1 MDASRTCAQ
10 EQAIT
15 PPTGTFNSGLRP
27 PLALHVER
35 QTSEGTLVPLQLP
48 EGSRFGRRSSSEVL
62 PPKVVSEFDNLIGRI
77 AAQGER
83 RDLLEY
89 FKGYFCGAIGAAHYW
104 SSNESWAYTDLLKYM
119 EEAARN
125 PTLFIEAFYDACEA
139 LRAEAKYEVPSV
151 DLMNEILREHKVH
164 LEIRPPRLV
173 RLESVARVP
182 TPEPPPTLAE
192 GATAIVRGSIQR
204 AEELLGENRPR
215 EAIQEMLWI
224 LESITT
230 TFRGVNLPTGSVQG
244 RYFNEIARELRT
256 ASRGTTLER
265 TIEWS
270 TQLHGYLSSPTG
282 GGVRHGLDL
291 NSGTAVSLGEGRLFC
306 NLILS
311 YVTYLMAE
319 HARLHS

>member
-1 MDASRTCAQ
+1 M
-10 EQAIT
+10 
-15 PPTGTFNSGLRP
+15 
-27 PLALHVER
+27 
-35 QTSEGTLVPLQLP
+35 PLQLP
-48 EGSRFGRRSSSEVL
+48 EGSRFGRRSAGEVL
-62 PPKVVSEFDNLIGRI
+62 PPKVVSEFDNLIGKI
-77 AAQGER
+77 AAQGDR
-83 RDLLEY
+83 RSLLEH
-89 FKGYFCGAIGAAHYW
+89 FKGYFCGSIGAAHYW

-125 PTLFIEAFYDACEA
+125 PALFVEAFYDACEA
-139 LRAEAKYEVPSV
+139 LRVEGTHEVPDI
-151 DLMNEILREHKVH
+151 DLMNEILRDSGVL

-173 RLESVARVP
+173 RIESVARVP
-182 TPEPPPTLAE
+182 TPEPPSTLAE
-192 GATAIVRGSIQR
+192 GASGVVRQSMQR

-215 EAIQEMLWI
+215 EAVQEMLWI
-224 LESITT
+224 LESIAT
-230 TFRGVNLPTGSVQG
+230 TFRGASLSTGTVQG
-244 RYFNEIARELRT
+244 RYFNEIARELRA

-265 TIEWS
+265 VVEWS

-291 NSGTAVSLGEGRLFC
+291 DSGTAVSPEQGRLFC